1 MDSPVRLG
9 GGVEMSSGGGE
20 VVARWWMEDWV
31 GQVAAGR
38 PGGPTFACGLLGG
51 TAGEQDKLHNPGFQH
66 GEIKPQNL

>member
-1 MDSPVRLG
+1 
-9 GGVEMSSGGGE
+9 MSSGGGE

-51 TAGEQDKLHNPGFQH
+51 TAGEPDRPHIPG
-66 GEIKPQNL
+66 I